1 MKTKCFIV
9 ESDNTNLKVL
19 TEFISNFPD
28 LEIVG
33 MKSDPIKAIQEIS
46 SQDSFYDLIFF
57 DLDVHNLSII
67 YFLQLIRE
75 QTNYVFT
82 TQSDLAEFWAAKN
95 RKINLLKKPFNYEEF
110 ECVVSPLLKAP
121 ESKRGANYVEGLLS
135 FFIVDFDN
143 KGTFI
148 NIKEIIYIQALS
160 NYIKV
165 YMSSGNEYTL
175 HLGLKEIITKLPHIL
190 FQRIHKSYIINLSFV
205 NYING
210 SVIQMKNNI
219 QIPIGPLFRDKL
231 IEYLNSSLLQP
242 LLR

>member
-1 MKTKCFIV
+1 MRTKCFIV
-9 ESDNTNLKVL
+9 ESDNTNLNIL
-19 TEFISNFPD
+19 SEYISKIPN

-33 MKSDPIKAIQEIS
+33 KRSDPIKAIQEIS

-57 DLDVHNLSII
+57 DLDVHNLSIV

-75 QTNYVFT
+75 HTNYIFT

-95 RKINLLKKPFNYEEF
+95 RKINLLKKPFAQEQIESIVSSLVKASELKREE
-110 ECVVSPLLKAP
+110 
-121 ESKRGANYVEGLLS
+121 NYVSGLRS
-135 FFIVDFDN
+135 FSIVDFDN

-175 HLGLKEIITKLPHIL
+175 HLGLKEIITKLPHNL
-190 FQRIHKSYIINLSFV
+190 FQRIHKSYIIHLSFV

-231 IEYLNSSLLQP
+231 IEYLNSSFLQP
-242 LLR
+242 LLK